1 MHFPKRF
8 AVNIY
13 LQTLPL
19 MFEVLEPV
27 SIVSH
32 SAGDLEGCVHPIRT
46 QSKKTV
52 VHKDRSIKNYRPHHL
67 RPLNTG

>member
-1 MHFPKRF
+1 MRF
-8 AVNIY
+8 AVNVY

-32 SAGDLEGCVHPIRT
+32 SAGDLEVCVHPFRD
-46 QSKKTV
+46 QLKKAV
-52 VHKDRSIKNYRPHHL
+52 VHKDRGIKNYRPHRL
-67 RPLNTG
+67 RPFDTG